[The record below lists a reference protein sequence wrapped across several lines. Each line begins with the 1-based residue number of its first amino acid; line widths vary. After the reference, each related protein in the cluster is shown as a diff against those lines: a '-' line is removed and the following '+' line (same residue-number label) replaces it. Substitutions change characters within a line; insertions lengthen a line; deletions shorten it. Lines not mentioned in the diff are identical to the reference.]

1 MPSLQ
6 QYRTLIINLEKSG
19 GISNKIKKHEHN
31 VLRKAFSKIYEELRV
46 ETNYL
51 IIIISNVSF

>member
-19 GISNKIKKHEHN
+19 GISNKTKKHEHN
-31 VLRKAFSKIYEELRV
+31 VKQKAVSKIYKELRV

-51 IIIISNVSF
+51 IIMISKVSF